1 MTLLIL
7 FMLWHLC
14 QFWCM
19 PGELYLGFSHRK
31 QEFCFH
37 SDQMSLMIQWYITS
51 TCWFREPQWLVYWPG
66 GRAFQSPVGQEILKK
81 IDAGSPDRQL
91 KMKRLLEIRW
101 LSWYGQHH
109 LSRACSIKVCCQ
121 HHILPIPE
129 SMDKGPWLS
138 KHIFVTYGSVPWLLS
153 RTIFCLLYLSQ
164 LYIIAWYNCSF
175 FFCNFIWHSPVDVI
189 SLLLCISTLVEYI
202 QMNTAS

>member
-1 MTLLIL
+1 MH
-7 FMLWHLC
+7 FN
-14 QFWCM
+14 
-19 PGELYLGFSHRK
+19 
-31 QEFCFH
+31 
-37 SDQMSLMIQWYITS
+37 
-51 TCWFREPQWLVYWPG
+51 PQWD
-66 GRAFQSPVGQEILKK
+66 RKFKKK

-175 FFCNFIWHSPVDVI
+175 FFVILYGILQLMSSLFYYALALWLNIYKWILLVKWRCVLAFYIWCRFLPVL
-189 SLLLCISTLVEYI
+189 SLFSVCGS
-202 QMNTAS
+202 